1 MATVIGF
8 GTLLVVGHFPF
19 AFSSAALRAASGGKQ
34 PVSGAI
40 EPLLGALAGI

>member
-8 GTLLVVGHFPF
+8 GAFLVVGHFLV